1 MQLCNTHTSIEQDV
15 PWDKALYLDT
25 ALYLDRR
32 AQLYQTTS
40 KEVKYGEGEDH
51 PEDEFVEPKFEMIPG
66 TLEHITELMV
76 EKVRHQPTEIIV
88 NHLVFIQELRV
99 RLPLPELEVLM
110 EPL

>member
-1 MQLCNTHTSIEQDV
+1 MKSVTLVAQDV

-32 AQLYQTTS
+32 TQLYQTTS

-51 PEDEFVEPKFEMIPG
+51 PEDEFVEPKFELVPG

-76 EKVRHQPTEIIV
+76 EKVKHLLSAIIS
-88 NHLVFIQELRV
+88 LLILYLLRS
-99 RLPLPELEVLM
+99 
-110 EPL
+110 

>member
-1 MQLCNTHTSIEQDV
+1 M

-32 AQLYQTTS
+32 TQLYQTTS
-40 KEVKYGEGEDH
+40 KEVKYGDGEDH
-51 PEDEFVEPKFEMIPG
+51 PEDEFVEPKFELVPG

-76 EKVRHQPTEIIV
+76 EKVKQPLSKIISF
-88 NHLVFIQELRV
+88 HLILSMALLFDRISTQELRV

>member
-1 MQLCNTHTSIEQDV
+1 M

-32 AQLYQTTS
+32 TQLYQTTS
-40 KEVKYGEGEDH
+40 KEVKYGDGEDH
-51 PEDEFVEPKFEMIPG
+51 PEDEFVEPKFELVPG

-76 EKVRHQPTEIIV
+76 EKVKRLKSGIFFFYLIFT
-88 NHLVFIQELRV
+88 QELRV

>member
-1 MQLCNTHTSIEQDV
+1 M

-32 AQLYQTTS
+32 SQLYQTTS

-51 PEDEFVEPKFEMIPG
+51 PEDEFVEPKFELVPG

-76 EKVRHQPTEIIV
+76 EKVDHLPYEIIA
-88 NHLVFIQELRV
+88 NCLISQELRV

>member
-1 MQLCNTHTSIEQDV
+1 MLPVRTSYQLCILQDV

-32 AQLYQTTS
+32 GQLYQTTS
-40 KEVKYGEGEDH
+40 KEVKFGEGEDH

-76 EKVRHQPTEIIV
+76 EKV
-88 NHLVFIQELRV
+88 
-99 RLPLPELEVLM
+99 VLSN
-110 EPL
+110 LKHYS

>member
-1 MQLCNTHTSIEQDV
+1 LTYFNLLKLLVKDV

-32 AQLYQTTS
+32 GQLYQTTS

-51 PEDEFVEPKFEMIPG
+51 PEDEFVEPKFELIPG

-76 EKVRHQPTEIIV
+76 EKVEHHPYELII
-88 NHLVFIQELRV
+88 NYI
-99 RLPLPELEVLM
+99 VLTGA
-110 EPL
+110 EGSFAFA

>member
-1 MQLCNTHTSIEQDV
+1 MVLLVRTLYELCIFQDV

-32 AQLYQTTS
+32 GQLYQTTS
-40 KEVKYGEGEDH
+40 KEVKFGEGEDH

-76 EKVRHQPTEIIV
+76 EKV
-88 NHLVFIQELRV
+88 
-99 RLPLPELEVLM
+99 VLSN
-110 EPL
+110 LKRYSCFFDIRS

>member
-1 MQLCNTHTSIEQDV
+1 M
-15 PWDKALYLDT
+15 YLDT
-25 ALYLDRR
+25 ALYLDRQG
-32 AQLYQTTS
+32 QLYQTTS

-76 EKVRHQPTEIIV
+76 EKVKHQPTEIIV

>member
-1 MQLCNTHTSIEQDV
+1 MKSITLVAQDV

-32 AQLYQTTS
+32 TQLYQTTS
-40 KEVKYGEGEDH
+40 KEVKYGDGEDH
-51 PEDEFVEPKFEMIPG
+51 PEDEFVEPKFELIPG

-76 EKVRHQPTEIIV
+76 EKVNHPFPEIISI
-88 NHLVFIQELRV
+88 NLIFSQELRV

>member
-1 MQLCNTHTSIEQDV
+1 M

-32 AQLYQTTS
+32 DQLYQTTS
-40 KEVKYGEGEDH
+40 KEVKFGDGEDH

-76 EKVRHQPTEIIV
+76 EKV
-88 NHLVFIQELRV
+88 
-99 RLPLPELEVLM
+99 VLSN
-110 EPL
+110 LKHYS

>member
-1 MQLCNTHTSIEQDV
+1 M

-32 AQLYQTTS
+32 TQLYQTTS
-40 KEVKYGEGEDH
+40 KEVKYGDGEDH
-51 PEDEFVEPKFEMIPG
+51 PEDEFVEPKFELVPG

-76 EKVRHQPTEIIV
+76 EKVKHPLSEIISF
-88 NHLVFIQELRV
+88 HLVFTQELRV

>member
-1 MQLCNTHTSIEQDV
+1 M

-25 ALYLDRR
+25 ALYLDRQG
-32 AQLYQTTS
+32 QLYQTTS

-51 PEDEFVEPKFEMIPG
+51 PEDEFVEPKFELIPG

-76 EKVRHQPTEIIV
+76 EKVEHLPSVIIANNPV
-88 NHLVFIQELRV
+88 LIQELRV

>member
-1 MQLCNTHTSIEQDV
+1 MLCNTHNSIEQDV

-32 AQLYQTTS
+32 SQLYQTTS

-76 EKVRHQPTEIIV
+76 EKVKHQPTEIIV
-88 NHLVFIQELRV
+88 NHLSIQELRV

>member
-1 MQLCNTHTSIEQDV
+1 M

-32 AQLYQTTS
+32 GQLYQTTS
-40 KEVKYGEGEDH
+40 KEVKFGEGEDH

-76 EKVRHQPTEIIV
+76 EKV
-88 NHLVFIQELRV
+88 
-99 RLPLPELEVLM
+99 VLATSNIFHDFSIPGA
-110 EPL
+110 ESKATSA

>member
-1 MQLCNTHTSIEQDV
+1 MQLCNTHYSIEQDV

-76 EKVRHQPTEIIV
+76 EKVKHEPTEIIV
-88 NHLVFIQELRV
+88 NH
-99 RLPLPELEVLM
+99 RLYSGVKGAVAFA
-110 EPL
+110 

>member
-1 MQLCNTHTSIEQDV
+1 M

-32 AQLYQTTS
+32 GQLYQTTS

-51 PEDEFVEPKFEMIPG
+51 PEDEFVEPKFELVPG

-76 EKVRHQPTEIIV
+76 EKVDHLPSEIIA
-88 NHLVFIQELRV
+88 NFFIFTQELRV

>member
-1 MQLCNTHTSIEQDV
+1 MKSITLVAQDV

-32 AQLYQTTS
+32 TQLYQTTS
-40 KEVKYGEGEDH
+40 KEVKYGDGEDH
-51 PEDEFVEPKFEMIPG
+51 PEDEFVEPKFELVPG

-76 EKVRHQPTEIIV
+76 EKVKHPLSEVISF
-88 NHLVFIQELRV
+88 HLVSTQELRV

>member
-1 MQLCNTHTSIEQDV
+1 M

-32 AQLYQTTS
+32 GQLYQTTS

-51 PEDEFVEPKFEMIPG
+51 PEDEFVELKFGLIPG

-76 EKVRHQPTEIIV
+76 EKVSIFHVRSLLIV
-88 NHLVFIQELRV
+88 SY
-99 RLPLPELEVLM
+99 LPRS
-110 EPL
+110 